1 MANNIFSPSIVR
13 TEAEFFAQSLNS
25 ILSKMIGSNRNYK
38 KRKKKKRKEK
48 KWQRKIGKETEVGL
62 ESVVAAINKSRE
74 RPVTLSPSYNSK

>member
-1 MANNIFSPSIVR
+1 
-13 TEAEFFAQSLNS
+13 
-25 ILSKMIGSNRNYK
+25 MIGSNRNYK
-38 KRKKKKRKEK
+38 KRKKRKEI